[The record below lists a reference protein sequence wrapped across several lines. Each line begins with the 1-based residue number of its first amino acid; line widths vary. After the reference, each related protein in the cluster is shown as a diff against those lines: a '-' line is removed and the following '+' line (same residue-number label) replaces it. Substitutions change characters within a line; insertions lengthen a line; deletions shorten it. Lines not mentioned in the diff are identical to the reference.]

1 MVWPEVGFDS
11 AGFIMGRFKKHLLHI
26 SVDLHVCVYEREVT

>member
-11 AGFIMGRFKKHLLHI
+11 GGFITGVFKKHLLCI
-26 SVDLHVCVYEREVT
+26 CVDLHVCVREREVS